1 MLMRWEVAMMIKV
14 INNEMFISDDA
25 KIRINEKLY
34 TTDQV
39 CEAMKGYN
47 KIDRSV
53 LQKALNK
60 YGAKQQEDICI
71 EELSELQLAIL
82 RLRRVCN
89 NTRKGNVI
97 EARANLI
104 EEIADVEIC
113 IEYLKLINEQTNPDF
128 RDKIE
133 KAIEYKLRR
142 LKDRM
147 EKKQ

>member
-1 MLMRWEVAMMIKV
+1 MDKSILI
-14 INNEMFISDDA
+14 
-25 KIRINEKLY
+25 
-34 TTDQV
+34 
-39 CEAMKGYN
+39 
-47 KIDRSV
+47 
-53 LQKALNK
+53 KALNK

-128 RDKIE
+128 RDKIDRMVDF
-133 KAIEYKLRR
+133 KIRR
-142 LKDRM
+142 LKKKM
-147 EKKQ
+147 EM

>member
-1 MLMRWEVAMMIKV
+1 MDKSILI
-14 INNEMFISDDA
+14 
-25 KIRINEKLY
+25 
-34 TTDQV
+34 
-39 CEAMKGYN
+39 
-47 KIDRSV
+47 
-53 LQKALNK
+53 KALNK
-60 YGAKQQEDICI
+60 YGATAQEDVCI
-71 EELSELQLAIL
+71 EELSELIKAIL
-82 RLRRVCN
+82 KLRRSAKYQQYSVNDCM
-89 NTRKGNVI
+89 T
-97 EARANLI
+97 NLI

>member
-60 YGAKQQEDICI
+60 YGAKQQEDVCI
-71 EELSELQLAIL
+71 EELSELIKAIL
-82 RLRRVCN
+82 KLRRSAKYQQYSVNDCM
-89 NTRKGNVI
+89 T
-97 EARANLI
+97 NLI